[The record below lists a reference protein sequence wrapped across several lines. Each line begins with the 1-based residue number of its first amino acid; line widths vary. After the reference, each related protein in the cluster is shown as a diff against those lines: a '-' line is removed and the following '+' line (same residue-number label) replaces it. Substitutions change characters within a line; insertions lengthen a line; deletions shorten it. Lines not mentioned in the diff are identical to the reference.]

1 MLADLGFQAPGCVC
15 PSVCVCMR
23 LSLSLCVCVCV
34 SINSYFFT
42 SVGALKG
49 GLFSSVAFV
58 PPEGRCRF
66 DGSSA
71 FLAA

>member
-1 MLADLGFQAPGCVC
+1 
-15 PSVCVCMR
+15 VCV
-23 LSLSLCVCVCV
+23 SL

>member
-1 MLADLGFQAPGCVC
+1 MCVC
-15 PSVCVCMR
+15 V
-23 LSLSLCVCVCV
+23 SLSL

-49 GLFSSVAFV
+49 GLFSGVAFV